1 MNFDVYNLTSNIAY
15 CEAMGLSKCFEAYAN
30 ECAGED
36 ILCVGFNS
44 NSGYVYIALESGVQ
58 ICSMLGR
65 DVEFI
70 CTDFENG
77 DETFHSNYEQ
87 ALNSIQ

>member
-1 MNFDVYNLTSNIAY
+1 MNFDVYNLTSSIAY
-15 CEAMGLSKCFEAYAN
+15 CEAQGLSKCFEAYAN

-36 ILCVGFNS
+36 ILCVGFNP

-70 CTDFENG
+70 TTDFEDG
-77 DETFHSNYEQ
+77 TESHYDNYEQ
-87 ALNSIQ
+87 AINQL